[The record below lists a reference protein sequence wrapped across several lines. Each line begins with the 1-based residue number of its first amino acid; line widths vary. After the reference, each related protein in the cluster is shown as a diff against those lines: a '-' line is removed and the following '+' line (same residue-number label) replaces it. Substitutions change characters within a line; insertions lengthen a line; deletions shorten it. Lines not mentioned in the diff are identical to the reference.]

1 MTTAHLTTLVDL
13 AMHRAAEQS
22 ASTAFTQ
29 LNPGGEIER
38 HITFAHLDLA
48 ARNLA
53 GYLQNR
59 LPPRSRVLLAYPNG
73 IDFIIGFFACL
84 YAGMIAVPVYPPF
97 ARSQW
102 PRFAAIASDCQAAM
116 ICTLHKHSAAIS
128 NVCVQT
134 HALSDVPCIAS
145 DGLNSRYHESWKYP
159 DIKADSLAFLQYT
172 SGTTGDP
179 KGVMVSHENIMV
191 NQAMIT
197 QAFNHSHESKILGWL
212 PMFHDMGLIGNV
224 LNPFYVGVESILMEP
239 LSFLRQPYR
248 WLKAISDFKATTSG
262 APNFAYDLC
271 VSKISSEHKQGL
283 DLRHWQNAFNG
294 SEKVHYQTLE
304 KFSEYFADCGFQK
317 NAFLPCYG
325 MAEATLF
332 VTGKQS
338 QSPVITANV
347 DKNALQYNQVVPS
360 NTVKTRQCTLT
371 GCGGVSGPDIRLM
384 NPDTLEACG
393 SDEIGEIWITGKH
406 ITQGY
411 WNKSQL
417 TADAFKQDEH
427 SGNKH
432 RYFRTGDLGVIIRG
446 QLYITGR
453 IKELIIVRGKNYYPQ
468 DIELV
473 AQNSNPACRLGRGAA
488 FSVESDTQEMVVLV
502 QEIEKT
508 QLRKFDDQG
517 TKCDIQLA
525 LRAQLNLEVDDIV
538 FVKPASIPLTSSGK
552 TQRQRVKELYLQRAI
567 PGVIRS
573 MLAA

>member
-1 MTTAHLTTLVDL
+1 
-13 AMHRAAEQS
+13 
-22 ASTAFTQ
+22 
-29 LNPGGEIER
+29 
-38 HITFAHLDLA
+38 
-48 ARNLA
+48 
-53 GYLQNR
+53 
-59 LPPRSRVLLAYPNG
+59 
-73 IDFIIGFFACL
+73 
-84 YAGMIAVPVYPPF
+84 
-97 ARSQW
+97 
-102 PRFAAIASDCQAAM
+102 
-116 ICTLHKHSAAIS
+116 
-128 NVCVQT
+128 
-134 HALSDVPCIAS
+134 
-145 DGLNSRYHESWKYP
+145 
-159 DIKADSLAFLQYT
+159 
-172 SGTTGDP
+172 
-179 KGVMVSHENIMV
+179 
-191 NQAMIT
+191 
-197 QAFNHSHESKILGWL
+197 
-212 PMFHDMGLIGNV
+212 MFHDMGLIGNV

-347 DKNALQYNQVVPS
+347 DKSALQYNQVVPS
-360 NTVKTRQCTLT
+360 NTVKTTQYTLT
-371 GCGGVSGPDIRLM
+371 GCGGVAGPDIRLM
-384 NPDTLEACG
+384 NPDTLEACR

-525 LRAQLNLEVDDIV
+525 LRAQLNIEVDDIV

-573 MLAA
+573 TLAA